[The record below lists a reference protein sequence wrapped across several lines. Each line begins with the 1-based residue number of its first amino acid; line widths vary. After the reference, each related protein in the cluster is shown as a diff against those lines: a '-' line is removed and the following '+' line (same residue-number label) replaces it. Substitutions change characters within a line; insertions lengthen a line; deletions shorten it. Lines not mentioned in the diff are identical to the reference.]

1 MARVR
6 VLMVCLANIC
16 RSPMAEAVLRHR
28 ARLAGLGDDVEVDS
42 AGNRPFHPGGPAH
55 PGTLAELTRRGVDAA
70 GLVCRGVTP
79 ADFQEFDRILA
90 VDRPNLTQ
98 LGRVGTGR
106 ARVDLLLPY
115 GTSGELDVPDP
126 FLAGGFERVF
136 DLVDDACRGLLADLQ
151 ANELARP
158 G

>member
-28 ARLAGLGDDVEVDS
+28 AKLAGLDQDVEVDS

-55 PGTLAELTRRGVDAA
+55 PGTLAELARRGIDGS
-70 GLVCRGVTP
+70 GLVCRGGS
-79 ADFQEFDRILA
+79 ADDFKDFARILA
-90 VDRPNLTQ
+90 VDRQNLAL
-98 LGRVGTGR
+98 LGRLGAGP

-115 GTSGELDVPDP
+115 GTSAELDVPDP
-126 FLAGGFERVF
+126 FLVGGFERVF
-136 DLVDDACRGLLADLQ
+136 ELVDDACRGLLADLQ

-158 G
+158 A

>member
-28 ARLAGLGDDVEVDS
+28 AKEAGLGDALEVDS

-55 PGTLAELTRRGVDAA
+55 PGTLGELARRGVDGSGMA
-70 GLVCRGVTP
+70 CRGVTA
-79 ADFQEFDRILA
+79 ADFEQFDRILA
-90 VDRPNLTQ
+90 VDRHNLA
-98 LGRVGTGR
+98 LLSKVASGP

-126 FLAGGFERVF
+126 FLVGGFERVF
-136 DLVDDACRGLLADLQ
+136 ELVDDACRGLLADLR
-151 ANELARP
+151 AHELARKD
-158 G
+158 

>member
-6 VLMVCLANIC
+6 VLMVCYANLC

-28 ARLAGLGDDVEVDS
+28 ARLGGLGDAVEVDS
-42 AGNRPFHPGGPAH
+42 AGNRPYLIGGPAH
-55 PGTLAELTRRGVDAA
+55 QGTLEVLARQGIDAT
-70 GLVCRGVTP
+70 GLACRGVVP
-79 ADFQEFDRILA
+79 ADFRDFDRILA
-90 VDRPNLTQ
+90 VDRQNLG
-98 LGRVGTGR
+98 LLEKVGVGP

-126 FLAGGFERVF
+126 FLVGGFGHVF

-151 ANELARP
+151 KTELARP
-158 G
+158 